1 MESTKRRA
9 LTRSAEYSVERQE
22 SRYALD
28 AAISQLLQNYQE
40 ELNNTK
46 NQLQC
51 LIHFVRRAWSGDVQA
66 SIHVANIVGV
76 APPDL
81 CLQSGTNKI
90 VTTPKPAA
98 INNWAILTHGLLKQ
112 EYLKSEKDQRTEQLE
127 YLLERNEFLDKQL
140 SRLGLQ
146 SNTRGGKDV
155 LHFIDNKVHRD
166 HKKEQHLKEASHT
179 KKHRV
184 SSIETYEANCWTGTP
199 RDNFDAEKLKWFGLY
214 IDASQPQLTQRKIA
228 TKVAWHGR
236 ATSAR
241 CKGSETASLKAPSSV
256 PKTFPHERLS
266 SESTVYLL
274 LHTMIRS

>member
-1 MESTKRRA
+1 
-9 LTRSAEYSVERQE
+9 
-22 SRYALD
+22 
-28 AAISQLLQNYQE
+28 
-40 ELNNTK
+40 
-46 NQLQC
+46 
-51 LIHFVRRAWSGDVQA
+51 
-66 SIHVANIVGV
+66 
-76 APPDL
+76 
-81 CLQSGTNKI
+81 
-90 VTTPKPAA
+90 
-98 INNWAILTHGLLKQ
+98 
-112 EYLKSEKDQRTEQLE
+112 
-127 YLLERNEFLDKQL
+127 
-140 SRLGLQ
+140 
-146 SNTRGGKDV
+146 
-155 LHFIDNKVHRD
+155 
-166 HKKEQHLKEASHT
+166 LKEASHT